1 MSMIMLE
8 YSFGIQFAR
17 MFLDCLGG
25 IAWHNNTSISLII
38 IIIIIIITII
48 IIIIIIIT
56 SPIFDIY
63 RLLFRLKL

>member
-48 IIIIIIIT
+48 IIIIIIT